1 MRPAAFNL
9 GDIIAKDGDL
19 DAEALVD
26 LGGETKPRIYSRR
39 QLEELSNAAARGFVA
54 RGLARGDRI
63 AILSV
68 NRIEFVA
75 SALGALRAGFVAVP
89 INFRVPESLVA
100 HILRDS
106 DAKLVICDSQREA
119 ALPRG
124 MERVVFDTDGPNGF
138 SSLLDFGGFEP
149 VHPRCAEPAL
159 FLYTSGSSG
168 QPKGVVLSHQAH
180 LWVLRARPRRPGSQ
194 RVLMAAPLYHMNG
207 LMTSFGSVS
216 QANSVLV
223 LLPLFTAATFIEA
236 IEKYRCSVLN
246 TIPSMIAM
254 MLQETERVHQL
265 DTSAVEL
272 VRLGSAPV
280 TQALIDQ
287 TRATFPKADV
297 VNVYGATETG
307 GVVFGAHPRGL
318 PRPSL
323 SVGYPH
329 PDVEVRIAG
338 ADCLDSDAGVLQV
351 RCPALMNGY
360 HKRADATHQ
369 AMTSDGYFI
378 TGDLFR
384 KDQNGF
390 FYFVGRSDDMFVCGG
405 ENIFPSEVESVLE
418 RHPEIRQAA
427 VVPVGDAIKGAKPVA
442 FVVCKPNTRLTEDEV
457 REYSRSHLA
466 LFQHPRRVWFLPQLP
481 VAGTNKIDRQSLT
494 ALASE
499 LNKANP

>member
-1 MRPAAFNL
+1 MRPDAFNL
-9 GDIIAKDGDL
+9 GDIVAKGGDF
-19 DAEALVD
+19 DAEAIID
-26 LGGETKPRIYSRR
+26 LGGEAKPRIYSRR
-39 QLEELSNAAARGFVA
+39 QLDELSNAAARGFVT
-54 RGLARGDRI
+54 RGLTRGDRI
-63 AILSV
+63 AILSA

-75 SALGALRAGFVAVP
+75 SVLGGLRAGLVAVP
-89 INFRVPESLVA
+89 INFRVPDSVVA

-106 DAKLVICDSQREA
+106 NAKLAICDRQRETA
-119 ALPRG
+119 IPRG
-124 MERVVFDTDGPNGF
+124 MERTVFDMDGPNGF
-138 SSLLDFGGFEP
+138 SLLLDFGAFEP
-149 VHPRCAEPAL
+149 VRPRPAEPAL

-216 QANSVLV
+216 QTNSVLV
-223 LLPLFTAATFIEA
+223 LLPFFTAPTFIEA
-236 IEKYRCSVLN
+236 IEQYRCSVLN

-254 MLQETERVHQL
+254 MLQETERVRRL
-265 DTSAVEL
+265 DTSEVEL

-287 TRATFPKADV
+287 TRAVFPKADV

-307 GVVFGAHPRGL
+307 GVVFGPHPGGL

-329 PDVEVRIAG
+329 PDVEIRLAG
-338 ADCLDSDAGVLQV
+338 ADSLDIGVLQI

-360 HKRADATHQ
+360 YNRPDATRQ

-390 FYFVGRSDDMFVCGG
+390 FYFIGRSDDMFVCGG
-405 ENIFPSEVESVLE
+405 ENIFPGEIESVLE
-418 RHPEIRQAA
+418 RHPEIHQAA
-427 VVPVGDAIKGAKPVA
+427 VVPVRDAIKGTKPVA
-442 FVVCKPNTRLTEDEV
+442 FVVCKTNATLTEDAV

-499 LNKANP
+499 LSKATA